1 MSEPTRS
8 QIKKSV
14 ENGNKEV
21 LDRLSKIEEEL
32 RRVKNDAQLNHEA
45 KVFDGWV
52 KGQLGFGS

>member
-14 ENGNKEV
+14 DNGNKEI
-21 LDRLSKIEEEL
+21 LDRLSKIEEDL
-32 RRVKNDAQLNHEA
+32 RRVKNDAQLDHEA

-52 KGQLGFGS
+52 NAQLGFGS